1 MKILKG
7 VKYFSSVLLQNY
19 LVFITGN
26 KYFEFLVAP
35 NKFINENPKKFQ
47 KKVLKILLDRIILL
61 LQVWL
66 MIKIE
71 EYLSYWW
78 SLETRIRW
86 YAIRAEAK
94 DCINFTESEKGLC

>member
-7 VKYFSSVLLQNY
+7 AKYFSSVLLQNY

-26 KYFEFLVAP
+26 KYFEFLVVP

-61 LQVWL
+61 LQV
-66 MIKIE
+66 
-71 EYLSYWW
+71 
-78 SLETRIRW
+78 
-86 YAIRAEAK
+86 
-94 DCINFTESEKGLC
+94 

>member
-7 VKYFSSVLLQNY
+7 AKYFSSVLLQNY

-26 KYFEFLVAP
+26 KYFEFLVAL

-61 LQVWL
+61 LQV
-66 MIKIE
+66 
-71 EYLSYWW
+71 
-78 SLETRIRW
+78 
-86 YAIRAEAK
+86 
-94 DCINFTESEKGLC
+94 